1 MLIMPLFFE
10 VNSDLKF
17 SLEILADPI
26 YSKLKL
32 TQGFNEAV
40 ATATG
45 IANEYEAHIEK
56 EGKIRGQVRTRIIED
71 LDRLFT
77 LLIVVREKLQELKKE
92 QYSPHE
98 SISYKVPL
106 VVRGKKYTGQGTI
119 QKKDIATPYT
129 FSSGY
134 GALILSRFKN
144 LLINC
149 YEVLNGQE
157 MRSSRI
163 QKIFLMFDDLF
174 YNILVMRYKLRNLL
188 IDR

>member
-1 MLIMPLFFE
+1 MPLYFE
-10 VNSDLKF
+10 VNDDLEF
-17 SLEILADPI
+17 SLEILADPG
-26 YSKLKL
+26 YTKLKL

-45 IANEYEAHIEK
+45 IANEYEAYLEK
-56 EGKIRGQVRTRIIED
+56 EGKIRGQIRTRIIED

-77 LLIVVREKLQELKKE
+77 LLLVVREKVQELRNKSRVQGKGF
-92 QYSPHE
+92 
-98 SISYKVPL
+98 SYKVPL
-106 VVRGKKYTGQGTI
+106 VVKGKKYTSQGAI
-119 QKKDIATPYT
+119 RQKDIDIPYS

-134 GALILSRFKN
+134 GTLVLSKFKN

-149 YEVLNGQE
+149 SEVLNSQE
-157 MRSSRI
+157 AQDNRLRY
-163 QKIFLMFDDLF
+163 IFLMFDDLF

>member
-1 MLIMPLFFE
+1 MPLYFE
-10 VNSDLKF
+10 VNDDLTF

-26 YSKLKL
+26 YVRLKL
-32 TQGFNEAV
+32 TKSFNEAV

-45 IANEYEAHIEK
+45 IANEYEAYIEK
-56 EGKIRGQVRTRIIED
+56 EGKIRGQIRTRIIED

-77 LLIVVREKLQELKKE
+77 LLIVVRDKLQELRNKSQAPGKGL
-92 QYSPHE
+92 
-98 SISYKVPL
+98 SYKVPL
-106 VVRGKKYTGQGTI
+106 VIKGKKYTSQGAI
-119 QKKDIATPYT
+119 QQKDIVIPYS

-134 GALILSRFKN
+134 QTLILSTFKN

-149 YEVLNGQE
+149 SEVLNGKKTQDNRL
-157 MRSSRI
+157 RS
-163 QKIFLMFDDLF
+163 IFLMFDDLF